1 MVVITSSSS
10 GYQAGP
16 AFELSRRCPA
26 TVQAAGDVIPDRGL
40 YGIRNQAPLATA

>member
-10 GYQAGP
+10 GYQAGL

-26 TVQAAGDVIPDRGL
+26 TVQAVGDVIPDRGL
-40 YGIRNQAPLATA
+40 